1 MKSMGGFMNKIIL
14 AAFLLLSANGALAAE
29 KLIVVSG
36 QAEKSIDPNMV
47 NMTVEVWSKA
57 QTAKQ
62 AQTLAAGQF
71 KQAKKVFDDYKL
83 KKEDIQTDQYNLNP
97 EYVYDNKAQQ
107 NKMVGFRVTHTL
119 SVTLKKVEDAGAFL
133 DALISD
139 KKSTDSGI
147 NVNSIAW
154 DSTLRSATETATLA
168 DAVKAAKVKADEIAK
183 AAGVKITSVSKISHT
198 PSSGGPVPMMRNFGA
213 GMKAMAS
220 DSASTD
226 LSGGQIKVRVEVTAE
241 YEIN

>member
-1 MKSMGGFMNKIIL
+1 MNKIIL
-14 AAFLLLSANGALAAE
+14 AAFVLLTANASLAAD
-29 KLIVVSG
+29 KLIIVSG
-36 QAEKSIDPNMV
+36 VAEKSIDPNMV
-47 NMTVEVWSKA
+47 NMSVEVWAKA
-57 QTAKQ
+57 PNAKQ
-62 AQTLAAGQF
+62 AQTLAANQF

-107 NKMVGFRVTHTL
+107 NKMVGFRVSHSL
-119 SVTLKKVEDAGAFL
+119 NVTLKKVEDAGAFL
-133 DALISD
+133 DALISE
-139 KKSTDSGI
+139 KKTNESGI
-147 NVNSIAW
+147 NVNSIGW
-154 DSTLRSATETATLA
+154 DSTQRSATETATLA
-168 DAVKAAKVKADEIAK
+168 DAVKAAKVKAEEIAK

-198 PSSGGPVPMMRNFGA
+198 PSSGGPGPIIRNFGA

-220 DSASTD
+220 ESAATD

>member
-1 MKSMGGFMNKIIL
+1 
-14 AAFLLLSANGALAAE
+14 
-29 KLIVVSG
+29 
-36 QAEKSIDPNMV
+36 MV

-57 QTAKQ
+57 PNAKQ
-62 AQTLAAGQF
+62 AQSLAAGIY

-97 EYVYDNKAQQ
+97 EYVYDNKTQQ
-107 NKMVGFRVTHTL
+107 NKMVGFRVTHSL
-119 SVTLKKVEDAGAFL
+119 NVTLKKVEDAGAFL

-139 KKSTDSGI
+139 KKSMDSGI
-147 NVNSIAW
+147 NVNSISW
-154 DSTLRSATETATLA
+154 DSDKRAATETSTLT

-183 AAGVKITSVSKISHT
+183 AAGVKITGVSKISHT
-198 PSSGGPVPMMRNFGA
+198 PSSSGPTPIRNFGA
-213 GMKAMAS
+213 GMKAMAM

>member
-1 MKSMGGFMNKIIL
+1 MNKIIL
-14 AAFLLLSANGALAAE
+14 AAFVLLTANAALAAD
-29 KLIVVSG
+29 KLIIVSG
-36 QAEKSIDPNMV
+36 VAEKSIDPNMV

-57 QTAKQ
+57 PNAKQ
-62 AQTLAAGQF
+62 AQTLAASQF

-107 NKMVGFRVTHTL
+107 NKMVGFRVTYSL
-119 SVTLKKVEDAGAFL
+119 NVTLKKVEDAGAFL

-139 KKSTDSGI
+139 KKTNDSGI
-147 NVNSIAW
+147 NVNSISW
-154 DSTLRSATETATLA
+154 DSTLRSATETSTLA
-168 DAVKAAKVKADEIAK
+168 DAVKAAKVKAEEIAK
-183 AAGVKITSVSKISHT
+183 AAGVKITAVSKISHT

>member
-1 MKSMGGFMNKIIL
+1 MNKLIL
-14 AAFLLLSANGALAAE
+14 AAFVLFTANFAFAD
-29 KLIVVSG
+29 KLIVVTG
-36 QAEKSIDPNMV
+36 LAEKSIDPNMV

-57 QTAKQ
+57 QNAKQ

-97 EYVYDNKAQQ
+97 EYVYDNKTQQ
-107 NKMVGFRVTHTL
+107 NKMVGFRVTHSL
-119 SVTLKKVEDAGAFL
+119 NVTLKKVEDAGAFL

-139 KKSTDSGI
+139 KKSSDSGI
-147 NVNSIAW
+147 NVNSISW

-168 DAVKAAKVKADEIAK
+168 DAVKAAKTKADEIAK
-183 AAGVKITSVSKISHT
+183 AAGVKISSVSKISHT